1 MVLFKK
7 GQKAGGR
14 AGFFLSFLMIGSQGR
29 ALVDRVLV

>member
-14 AGFFLSFLMIGSQGR
+14 AGFFLSFFMIDSQEL
-29 ALVDRVLV
+29 ALIDQVLV

>member
-14 AGFFLSFLMIGSQGR
+14 AGFFLSFFMIGSQER